1 MKTVGENKHAGRDV
15 KKEVIGCEIEGED
28 AEGYIFP
35 RQRVRS
41 EGEALGGVVGG
52 WHMCWK
58 R

>member
-1 MKTVGENKHAGRDV
+1 MAVRSKV
-15 KKEVIGCEIEGED
+15 KMLKDI
-28 AEGYIFP
+28 YFP

-52 WHMCWK
+52 WHMVWK